1 MKSNFAAKAFLFC
14 GILFLFFS
22 CKKEENKDEPLAPY
36 KSGVVLIFDDS
47 YVKNWFEA
55 DEVLR
60 KYSWKGTFCVS
71 NLNTL
76 PLAEINKLL
85 VLLNEG
91 HEIAGH
97 SLHHGNAMQFVAQ
110 YGIKQ
115 YLSQE
120 VNPMLAL
127 MNFYGLK
134 VTSFAYPYGAR
145 SPEIDAYLLRQ
156 FQIIRGR
163 DFGGQI
169 PSKQDCYYNHSRI
182 VFGFDIDNNHTYFS
196 ASYLLK
202 LLEYAHK
209 NNKILILCSH
219 KTVNEATANYQTEI
233 KLLEFICDYMKKH
246 HMKFYTLSELYDL
259 K

>member
-1 MKSNFAAKAFLFC
+1 MKSNFATKASLLFC
-14 GILFLFFS
+14 ILGLLFS
-22 CKKEENKDEPLAPY
+22 CKKEGNTSKPNSL
-36 KSGVVLIFDDS
+36 KGGVVLTFDDA

-55 DEVLR
+55 DKVLR

-85 VLLNEG
+85 ALQNEG

-97 SLHHGNAMQFVAQ
+97 SLHHLNATRFVTR
-110 YGIKQ
+110 YGIDR
-115 YLSQE
+115 YLRQE
-120 VNPMLAL
+120 INPMLDL
-127 MNFYGLK
+127 MHFYGLK

-246 HMKFYTLSELYDL
+246 HMKFYTLSELYEL